1 MMIKNKLTLLL
12 LVFVLLVISGC
23 GPKKDPLREAFP
35 RNDIYYELF
44 VRSFADSDGDG
55 IGDFQGLIAKLD
67 YLESLGVTGL
77 WLMPIHPS
85 PSYHGYDVID
95 YYDVNPDYGTLDDF
109 KQLLKETKK
118 RGIKIMLDMV
128 FNHSS
133 DQHPWFKAALANDAQ
148 YRDYYTFATPTTNR
162 SLLGRWGQN
171 IWHHQDDQYYVGY
184 FSPSMPD
191 LNFFNKEVHKE
202 IAAISQ
208 FWLDLGVSGFR
219 LDAAAHFYGINEY
232 QNQRYDDYENIIF
245 LQVLRNNLRKLN
257 SQFYLTGEIYITAES
272 IVAPYFRGLDSPLD
286 FPVALKTSTIAG
298 ANGSTTYVNSLI
310 KIYELY
316 AKENPAF
323 ISAPF
328 LFNHDM
334 DRVADQLGGD
344 MEKMKLAAEM
354 LLVLPGSPILYYGE
368 EVGMHGVKANG
379 ELSQGIAVWDE
390 TRRLPFPFGDE
401 YETTW
406 FTDSNFPSV
415 LANQKLKPLSL
426 QITEPTSLFKTYQQM
441 IAVRKANPALYY
453 GNHLSPYEKNNYQLQ
468 GFYREF
474 SYLNHYQKVLVIHNL
489 SRQAQAIEALGTI
502 LYLSN
507 TTDFTDVCEIPPKS
521 TIIFDVSEA
530 DNA

>member
-162 SLLGRWGQN
+162 SLLGSWGQN

-208 FWLDLGVSGFR
+208 FWLDLARHCIKNFWQSKGLDVSSCF
-219 LDAAAHFYGINEY
+219 
-232 QNQRYDDYENIIF
+232 QYDGSGLARENMFTVQFFNDVLLYMKTKSRNTDSFAMSLPKAGKEGTVRNLFKGKNLQENMFLKSGSMSRVQSYSGYIESGTHHYAVTVVVNNF
-245 LQVLRNNLRKLN
+245 LQSRAVVVK
-257 SQFYLTGEIYITAES
+257 EIQEWL
-272 IVAPYFRGLDSPLD
+272 LD
-286 FPVALKTSTIAG
+286 VMKT
-298 ANGSTTYVNSLI
+298 
-310 KIYELY
+310 K
-316 AKENPAF
+316 K
-323 ISAPF
+323 
-328 LFNHDM
+328 
-334 DRVADQLGGD
+334 
-344 MEKMKLAAEM
+344 
-354 LLVLPGSPILYYGE
+354 
-368 EVGMHGVKANG
+368 
-379 ELSQGIAVWDE
+379 
-390 TRRLPFPFGDE
+390 
-401 YETTW
+401 
-406 FTDSNFPSV
+406 
-415 LANQKLKPLSL
+415 
-426 QITEPTSLFKTYQQM
+426 
-441 IAVRKANPALYY
+441 
-453 GNHLSPYEKNNYQLQ
+453 
-468 GFYREF
+468 
-474 SYLNHYQKVLVIHNL
+474 
-489 SRQAQAIEALGTI
+489 
-502 LYLSN
+502 
-507 TTDFTDVCEIPPKS
+507 
-521 TIIFDVSEA
+521 
-530 DNA
+530 